1 MGYLIMATTYTRIGA
16 KENSKLQLDQ
26 ASFEETLHR
35 TPDGVIAGTT
45 ATWRTRANNKPLT
58 IIRTGA

>member
-1 MGYLIMATTYTRIGA
+1 MATTYTRIGA
-16 KENSKLQLDQ
+16 KENTSLGLDQ

-45 ATWRTRANNKPLT
+45 ATWRTRNNNKPLT
-58 IIRTGA
+58 ITRRESNV

>member
-1 MGYLIMATTYTRIGA
+1 MATTYKRIGA